1 MNKTEYE
8 WLQSRIDQ
16 IAQKYLDYQSARNF
30 GEYPLT
36 GKRKEGFKLAISAI
50 KSMLHAE
57 YKVGDTE

>member
-1 MNKTEYE
+1 MTKIEYE
-8 WLQSRIDQ
+8 RLQLRIDR

-36 GKRKEGFKLAISAI
+36 GKRKEGFELAISAI

-57 YKVGDTE
+57 YKAGDIE